1 VRSGNGQVAISYWP
15 PAASSTAPTTAGI
28 APPATAP
35 VVSFFAQNAPFGT
48 KWAANT
54 QVRYAVTFVTPKGET
69 DLGPWGPWG
78 GTSYALGYLVHI
90 PTDPS
95 GQATARK
102 IYRQFQNGVPEVI
115 GTLAD
120 NTTTEYQDENY

>member
-1 VRSGNGQVAISYWP
+1 VIISYWP
-15 PAASSTAPTTAGI
+15 PTASSPAGI

-35 VVSFFAQNAPFGT
+35 VVKFFAQNAPFGT
-48 KWAANT
+48 KWLAGT
-54 QVRYAVTFVTPKGET
+54 LVRYSVTFVTATGET

-78 GTSYALGYLVHI
+78 GNGYALGYLVSI

-95 GQATARK
+95 GKATARN
-102 IYRQFQNGVPEVI
+102 IYRQFQNGTPALI
-115 GTLAD
+115 GTLTD